1 NRPQGRPLGSLT
13 LEFMHFVCDAVI
25 EEAFHVPPDQV
36 HRGAPANLAS
46 IGLPECTEHRAS
58 RRQRIRLLF
67 ADDELTVL
75 GFAEVRSPKLVVIG
89 QNWPTRVRVDDRS
102 VERSTVRHYV
112 CVLPE
117 VAQFPHLARENE
129 HRRAVTQRLPP
140 RAS

>member
-1 NRPQGRPLGSLT
+1 MR
-13 LEFMHFVCDAVI
+13 FVWDTVI
-25 EEAFHVPPDQV
+25 EEALHVPPDQV

-58 RRQRIRLLF
+58 RRQRVRLLF
-67 ADDELTVL
+67 ADDEFTVL

-102 VERSTVRHYV
+102 IERSTARHGV
-112 CVLPE
+112 WVLPE
-117 VAQFPHLARENE
+117 VAQFPYLARENE
-129 HRRAVTQRLPP
+129 HRWAVTQRLPS